1 MATESTEP
9 ANCIQPVAP
18 RIGAQ
23 AAAEAPPPRESC
35 ALLGSRRPTELCRRG
50 VLVRRIQ
57 IHGGVC
63 NGRSVVQWM
72 VHVRRVG
79 AQPNALS
86 QRREHTLNSDSA
98 CHE

>member
-57 IHGGVC
+57 IHGGSVTVAPSY
-63 NGRSVVQWM
+63 NGWYM
-72 VHVRRVG
+72 Y
-79 AQPNALS
+79 A
-86 QRREHTLNSDSA
+86 E
-98 CHE
+98 

>member
-35 ALLGSRRPTELCRRG
+35 ALPWLSSADG
-50 VLVRRIQ
+50 
-57 IHGGVC
+57 
-63 NGRSVVQWM
+63 
-72 VHVRRVG
+72 
-79 AQPNALS
+79 ALS
-86 QRREHTLNSDSA
+86 PRCARASDSDSRGGL
-98 CHE
+98 

>member
-23 AAAEAPPPRESC
+23 AAAEAPPPRDSC

-50 VLVRRIQ
+50 VLVRVGFRFT
-57 IHGGVC
+57 GGSVTVAPSY
-63 NGRSVVQWM
+63 NGWYM
-72 VHVRRVG
+72 Y
-79 AQPNALS
+79 A
-86 QRREHTLNSDSA
+86 E
-98 CHE
+98 